1 MCRYIFTDLAPG
13 GDLFSYIAANGNKLE
28 DLTARMIAWQ
38 LLQAVDYL
46 HDLGIVH
53 RDIKTENVLIA
64 QTDLGGR
71 VILTDFGFANW
82 EDKTTGRLKSK
93 VGTPGFVAP

>member
-1 MCRYIFTDLAPG
+1 MV
-13 GDLFSYIAANGNKLE
+13 
-28 DLTARMIAWQ
+28 AWQ
-38 LLQAVDYL
+38 LMQAVNYM

-71 VILTDFGFANW
+71 VILTDFGFANF
-82 EDKTTGRLKSK
+82 EDRTTGRLMSK